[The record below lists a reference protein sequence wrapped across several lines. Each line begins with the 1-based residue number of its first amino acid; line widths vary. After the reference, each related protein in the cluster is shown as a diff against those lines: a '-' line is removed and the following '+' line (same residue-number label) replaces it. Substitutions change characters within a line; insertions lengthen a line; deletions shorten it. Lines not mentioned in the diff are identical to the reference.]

1 VLTLQTQIGKAVVP
15 RISILVINI
24 LAFDGRLTFGLRY
37 CAASLIPGRPV
48 LNLVVLGVVPVVLLL
63 IVARVGRQLLARLAL
78 YLNASLLVD

>member
-24 LAFDGRLTFGLRY
+24 LAFDGSLTFSLRY
-37 CAASLIPGRPV
+37 CAASLIPRRPV
-48 LNLVVLGVVPVVLLL
+48 LKLVVLGVVPVVLLL
-63 IVARVGRQLLARLAL
+63 VVTRVSWQLLARFAL